1 MSQAIIDLLEEWWR
15 NNGKLNTVESK
26 KKYKEQKM
34 PLGNIDTATF
44 NNLIEGF
51 IYSENKGTLTARIV
65 QINDI
70 HIPFHDK
77 ETIKIMFKFLADF
90 KPTQI
95 VIAGDMLD
103 FYELSSFDKDPKRKF
118 CIQDE
123 IDQCYNFLKELKTYC
138 EEIHFI
144 KGNHEDRL
152 RRFLWKNPSLASIKV
167 LELSKL
173 LNLDTLGIF
182 YHDFEYVYN
191 NFRFTHGTIV
201 RQESGATAK
210 AELLKYGNSMAS
222 GHTHRLGTYVKTDSR
237 GTVAAYEGGCL
248 CDLKPE
254 YINGVPNWQQGF
266 IVYNFVGNRFFAQ
279 PIPII
284 DHKFIYGNKKYE

>member
-1 MSQAIIDLLEEWWR
+1 MSEAIINLLEEWWQE
-15 NNGKLNTVESK
+15 NGKLDTINAK
-26 KKYKEQKM
+26 NKYRLQGM
-34 PLGNIDTATF
+34 PLGNIDTKSF
-44 NNLIEGF
+44 ENLIEGF
-51 IYSENKGTLTARIV
+51 IYSEGSKSTTKIV

-70 HIPFHDK
+70 HIPFQDK
-77 ETIKIMFKFLADF
+77 ETLRVLYKFLADF
-90 KPTQI
+90 KPSQI

-123 IDQCYNFLKELKTYC
+123 IDQCYEFLKELKKYC

-167 LELSKL
+167 LELPKL

-201 RQESGATAK
+201 RQESGASAK
-210 AELLKYGNSMAS
+210 AELMKYGNSMAS

-248 CDLKPE
+248 CDLNPE
-254 YINGVPNWQQGF
+254 YINGIPNWQQGF
-266 IVYNFVGNRFFAQ
+266 IVYRFIGNRFFAQ

>member
-1 MSQAIIDLLEEWWR
+1 MIRLDLLEQWWR
-15 NNGKLNTVESK
+15 EAGKPDLTKAKAQYRVDN
-26 KKYKEQKM
+26 M
-34 PLGNIDTATF
+34 PFGNIASNEF
-44 NNLIEGF
+44 NNLIESF
-51 IYSENKGTLTARIV
+51 IYSDNTNQAYKTKIV

-70 HIPFHDK
+70 HIPFQDK
-77 ETIKIMFKFLADF
+77 DTLKVLYKFLEDF
-90 KPTQI
+90 KPNQI

-123 IDQCYNFLKELKTYC
+123 IDQCYDFLKELQKHTD
-138 EEIHFI
+138 EIHFI

-167 LELSKL
+167 LELPKL

-182 YHDFEYVYN
+182 YHDFEYIYKD
-191 NFRFTHGTIV
+191 FRFTHGTIV

-210 AELLKYGNSMAS
+210 AELLKYGNSMSS
-222 GHTHRLGTYVKTDSR
+222 GHTHRLGMYFKTDSR

-248 CDLKPE
+248 CDLNPE
-254 YINGVPNWQQGF
+254 YINGVPNWTQGF
-266 IVYNFVGNRFFAQ
+266 LVFNFIGNRFYTQ
-279 PIPII
+279 VVPILE
-284 DHKFIYGNKKYE
+284 HRFIFGNKKYE